1 MKYDITPVSES
12 SDLPGDID
20 MSWNIKTVVEV
31 TIRYNTSQVVRSK
44 CFMSEQQRMIE
55 RIKGRNFAFTK
66 MIN

>member
-1 MKYDITPVSES
+1 MLLFLKTVVNQGDNVDINR
-12 SDLPGDID
+12 
-20 MSWNIKTVVEV
+20 SWNVKAVVEV

-55 RIKGRNFAFTK
+55 RIKVRNLAFTK

>member
-1 MKYDITPVSES
+1 MLLFLKTVVNQENNV
-12 SDLPGDID
+12 DID
-20 MSWNIKTVVEV
+20 RSWDVKAVVEV

-55 RIKGRNFAFTK
+55 RIKVRNLAFTK